1 MGKKYL
7 ETKGNSLESSI
18 LGMWEEEADRVDGR
32 TRAYKEHRARLEAR
46 RLKAENKKK
55 SMNEGSKEE
64 YEKFFNSALKKF
76 NIDSPADLKSDEEK
90 KKFFNYVDKNYT
102 GEKDEEF
109 GAFIKEKM
117 REGLED
123 SPNKANS
130 QHLCAKNV
138 VHEEWG
144 EGQPVHGMHAIPDSE
159 GKIAWYDVMFEHG
172 IEKGVSI
179 NELNVIKESMHNSH
193 NKDHDED
200 DDDKKMLSAGKMSQM
215 HQMIKDKKSAEEI
228 AKAMK
233 LDVKTVKALMSNY
246 NMGEGY
252 KPVKNDHYDVKV
264 TLSDREVD
272 KVKSFIMNSSE
283 YNNGE
288 IEDVDSDQVDGG
300 GQAFKGKGDIFIQ
313 GDGAGSLGVDLQKK
327 FGSKIKVMGEEVEL
341 DEGTKQVL
349 AHGGKGKYKVTKDGD
364 KIEIKFRGKVV
375 GTADFDRGADSFFV
389 SIKGEKGQKS
399 FDDAQAMVDYFA
411 KNKITEEVELDE
423 KSRQLKDPKKEIM
436 VVKNGKVE
444 VIDKKDKEKYMKKGY
459 NLAEGKKYEHGIG
472 KVNSAFEIGTPEY
485 RQHTQS
491 ITPGQEI
498 TDYQQFKVQSMKEAL
513 AKVWGLDEAKKEEK
527 DLTKKVKGSTMTMT
541 GKKSDEIDTKPEI
554 KEK

>member
-7 ETKGNSLESSI
+7 ETKGTSLESSI
-18 LGMWEEEADRVDGR
+18 LGMWEEEAARVDGR
-32 TRAYKEHRARLEAR
+32 TKSYKEHRARLEAR
-46 RLKAENKKK
+46 RIKAENKKK

-76 NIDSPADLKSDEEK
+76 KIDSPADLKSDEEK

-109 GAFIKEKM
+109 GTFIKEKM
-117 REGLED
+117 KEGLEN

-144 EGQPVHGMHAIPDSE
+144 EGQPVHGMHAIPNSE
-159 GKIAWYDVMFEHG
+159 GEIAWYDVMFEHG

-179 NELNVIKESMHNSH
+179 NELNVIFETSH
-193 NKDHDED
+193 ENHDKD
-200 DDDKKMLSAGKMSQM
+200 DDDKKMLSAGKMSQL

-246 NMGEGY
+246 NMEEVDLDE
-252 KPVKNDHYDVKV
+252 KSRQLKDPENEIMVVKNGKVEVIDKKDKEKYMKKGYD
-264 TLSDREVD
+264 L
-272 KVKSFIMNSSE
+272 
-283 YNNGE
+283 
-288 IEDVDSDQVDGG
+288 
-300 GQAFKGKGDIFIQ
+300 A
-313 GDGAGSLGVDLQKK
+313 
-327 FGSKIKVMGEEVEL
+327 
-341 DEGTKQVL
+341 EGTKQVL
-349 AHGGKGKYKVTKDGD
+349 AHGGKGQYKAVRDGSITKIMY
-364 KIEIKFRGKVV
+364 KGKVV

-389 SIKGEKGQKS
+389 SMKGEKGQKS

-411 KNKITEEVELDE
+411 KNKITEEYD
-423 KSRQLKDPKKEIM
+423 
-436 VVKNGKVE
+436 
-444 VIDKKDKEKYMKKGY
+444 
-459 NLAEGKKYEHGIG
+459 LAEGKKYEHGIG

-498 TDYQQFKVQSMKEAL
+498 TDYQQFKVESMKEAL

-527 DLTKKVKGSTMTMT
+527 DLTKKVKGSTITMT